1 MQSVAGQ
8 PVELTAKDVEAY
20 WRGRA
25 YIEAA
30 RLAHE
35 SHEDPTAHTLS
46 HAEIAPF
53 LDQGNAIIEP
63 LREQHEQQQADAQFE
78 HSLPD
83 AVFEEGNTL
92 EPRFVILLALMLDS
106 EKQVGGKT
114 LRAMA
119 DISAYARDKKIVLV
133 LNGHDTELARHLARE
148 SGYEVKESGLIE
160 ATQAISAKM
169 LRREQLTGFFELDTP
184 RVRKEPDPNLKAVR
198 QSHNRVGRH
207 SGHQR
212 FNAKPQ
218 RQNFKGRGR

>member
-1 MQSVAGQ
+1 MQNDAGHAL
-8 PVELTAKDVEAY
+8 ELTAKDIEAY

-35 SHEDPTAHTLS
+35 AHDDKTANTLTYQ
-46 HAEIAPF
+46 A
-53 LDQGNAIIEP
+53 IEP
-63 LREQHEQQQADAQFE
+63 YLEQGRAAIAEEQAAHEGDD
-78 HSLPD
+78 LPD
-83 AVFEEGNTL
+83 AVFEEGQTL
-92 EPRFVILLALMLDS
+92 EARFVVLLALMLDS
-106 EKQVGGKT
+106 DKQVSGKT
-114 LRAMA
+114 ILSMSHV
-119 DISAYARDKKIVLV
+119 SAAARDKKIVLV

-148 SGYEVKESGLIE
+148 SGYEVRESGLIE
-160 ATQAISAKM
+160 AAQAISAKM
-169 LRREQLTGFFELDTP
+169 IRRTEHTGFFELDTP

>member
-1 MQSVAGQ
+1 MQNDAGHAL
-8 PVELTAKDVEAY
+8 ELAAKDIEAY

-35 SHEDPTAHTLS
+35 AHDDKTANTMTY
-46 HAEIAPF
+46 
-53 LDQGNAIIEP
+53 QVIEP
-63 LREQHEQQQADAQFE
+63 YLEQGRAAIAEEQAAHEGDD
-78 HSLPD
+78 LPD
-83 AVFEEGNTL
+83 AVFEEGQTL
-92 EPRFVILLALMLDS
+92 EARFVVLLALMLDS
-106 EKQVGGKT
+106 DKQVSGKT
-114 LRAMA
+114 ILSMSHV
-119 DISAYARDKKIVLV
+119 SAYARDRKIVLV

-160 ATQAISAKM
+160 AAQAISAKGA
-169 LRREQLTGFFELDTP
+169 RREQLTGFFELDTP
-184 RVRKEPDPNLKAVR
+184 RERKEPDANLRAMR
-198 QSHNRVGRH
+198 QKHNRVGRH

>member
-1 MQSVAGQ
+1 MQNDAGHAL
-8 PVELTAKDVEAY
+8 ELTAKDIKAY

-35 SHEDPTAHTLS
+35 AHDDKTANTMTYQ
-46 HAEIAPF
+46 A
-53 LDQGNAIIEP
+53 IEP
-63 LREQHEQQQADAQFE
+63 YLEQGRAAIAEEQAAHEGDD
-78 HSLPD
+78 LPD
-83 AVFEEGNTL
+83 AVFEEGQTL
-92 EPRFVILLALMLDS
+92 EARFVVLLALMLDS
-106 EKQVGGKT
+106 DKQVGGKT
-114 LRAMA
+114 LLAMA
-119 DISAYARDKKIVLV
+119 GMSAHARDKKIVLV

-160 ATQAISAKM
+160 AAQAISAKVA
-169 LRREQLTGFFELDTP
+169 RREQLTGFFELDTP
-184 RVRKEPDPNLKAVR
+184 RERKEPDANLKAVR
-198 QSHNRVGRH
+198 QKHNRVGRH